1 MSSFTNELK
10 VKPTEDGKMWIL
22 LEDFEY
28 YLGDLDSGVSI
39 KVPAGF
45 VTDFASV
52 PQFLW
57 WILPPFGKYTKP
69 AVLHDYLYRKTK
81 FNREICDGIFL
92 EAMEVMNVP
101 VWQRLLLYLGVRIGG
116 WVPYRKYKKELK

>member
-45 VTDFASV
+45 ITDFASV

-69 AVLHDYLYRKTK
+69 AVCSKNMPTIAATNHLHVKFSIFSLGNSASKFVKSPTK
-81 FNREICDGIFL
+81 SKIFF
-92 EAMEVMNVP
+92 EE
-101 VWQRLLLYLGVRIGG
+101 
-116 WVPYRKYKKELK
+116 